1 MNGGSSTT
9 HPVRSYR
16 PARPAGSPASYR
28 PTPARRG
35 SRPSVLRRWLRRFAV
50 ALSLGTLVI
59 SLGGWVIYKYYD
71 GQIGRFHLP
80 GGLRPAAA
88 AGDQNYL
95 LVGSDS
101 RAGTDSTYQGT
112 GQDHV
117 TGQRSDSLILAHLD
131 SDGTTTLISFPRDTL
146 VTIPAFTDPS
156 GQVPPRE
163 PQSHQR
169 RPSMPAARRCSC
181 RRWSA

>member
-1 MNGGSSTT
+1 MSGGSSTT

-16 PARPAGSPASYR
+16 PAAPAGPPASYR
-28 PTPARRG
+28 PPPSRR
-35 SRPSVLRRWLRRFAV
+35 SRPSVLRRWLRRFVV

-101 RAGTDSTYQGT
+101 RAGSDSTYQGT
-112 GQDHV
+112 GQDYV
-117 TGQRSDSLILAHLD
+117 TGQRSDSLILAQP
-131 SDGTTTLISFPRDTL
+131 G
-146 VTIPAFTDPS
+146 
-156 GQVPPRE
+156 
-163 PQSHQR
+163 QR
-169 RPSMPAARRCSC
+169 RHDDADLRSRAT
-181 RRWSA
+181 RW